1 MAGAGGPRFPAQES
15 PGMIS
20 RFSTMC
26 EAKARAGKSR
36 SREEGAAGAAAEK
49 PQLLGVGASREEGC
63 KGRWGSL
70 CSGHLGAQVAQH
82 SGAETGPG
90 RQSGLTRAG
99 ILPDGNAEGEGHKA
113 VTSVCEGL
121 QGQSTEVEEGWGEVR
136 CGWGDGQGK
145 GLEV

>member
-1 MAGAGGPRFPAQES
+1 MLRASRGPSCAALR
-15 PGMIS
+15 G
-20 RFSTMC
+20 RD
-26 EAKARAGKSR
+26 RAG
-36 SREEGAAGAAAEK
+36 
-49 PQLLGVGASREEGC
+49 
-63 KGRWGSL
+63 
-70 CSGHLGAQVAQH
+70 
-82 SGAETGPG
+82 ETV
-90 RQSGLTRAG
+90 RFITRAG